1 MHAASAYPP
10 PLELRPVTAEN
21 VSILKRV
28 NASVLPVCYGREYYD
43 EVLRQQSRTSRLA
56 YWGGAAVGAI
66 ACRIEDVVPRAKNV
80 SGVSVGGNGRRRLIG
95 ARDGGGCRKVTPG
108 QRQPTIK
115 DFFGGGGGNGS
126 GGGRKK
132 RPLPLDKNDLGG
144 GLSDISRSVKDS
156 SDTDGAKAR
165 NYIAEGGGAGELA
178 TAQGGES
185 RRELSAGA
193 EAEAA
198 SARDHKR
205 LYIMTL
211 CVLPTYRDRGIG
223 SALLREVLGEAASD
237 VAGIDEISLHVHTA
251 NVGAIRFYT
260 GADRGFGFVVEETIR
275 GYYKGR
281 GGKVNPPDCHVLTK
295 RIRPGRIE
303 RCNSGTLNDLDA

>member
-10 PLELRPVTAEN
+10 PLQLRPVTAEN

-56 YWGGAAVGAI
+56 YWRGAAVGAI
-66 ACRIEDVVPRAKNV
+66 ACRIEDVVPRTKNV
-80 SGVSVGGNGRRRLIG
+80 SGVSVRGNSRRRLV
-95 ARDGGGCRKVTPG
+95 ARDAGDCRKVTPG
-108 QRQPTIK
+108 QRQPTMK
-115 DFFGGGGGNGS
+115 DFFGGGNGS

-144 GLSDISRSVKDS
+144 GLSDISKSVKDS
-156 SDTDGAKAR
+156 SGTDGAKAKT
-165 NYIAEGGGAGELA
+165 YIAGGGGAGKLA

-185 RRELSAGA
+185 RRELSAGS
-193 EAEAA
+193 EADAA
-198 SARDHKR
+198 AVRDHKR

-223 SALLREVLGEAASD
+223 SALLKEVLDEAASD
-237 VAGIDEISLHVHTA
+237 VAVIDEISLHVHTA

-281 GGKVNPPDCHVLTK
+281 GGRVTPPDCHVLTK
-295 RIRPGRIE
+295 RIRPGRKG
-303 RCNSGTLNDLDA
+303 RCNAGTLNDLDA